1 MSFPDFEKPFI
12 VYCDA
17 SETGLGSVLC
27 QNQDGK
33 LKVISY
39 ASRTLT
45 PAEKNYQ
52 LQSGKLEFLA
62 LKLSITDSFR
72 DYLLHGSP
80 FDVYT
85 DNNPFTHVLTVA
97 KSNATGLG
105 WVADIANFKF
115 KIHYR
120 SGIKNKDTDYLSG
133 HTLYEIEQL
142 QKDSDMII
150 NSDNISLCNSI
161 TSAHN
166 NPHIDINVLQLNSVF
181 FFFFFFLNWD

>member
-12 VYCDA
+12 LYCDA
-17 SETGLGSVLC
+17 SEIGLGSLLC

-62 LKLSITDSFR
+62 LRWSITDRFR
-72 DYLLHGSP
+72 DYLLYGSP

-85 DNNPFTHVLTVA
+85 DNNLFTRF
-97 KSNATGLG
+97 
-105 WVADIANFKF
+105 D
-115 KIHYR
+115 R
-120 SGIKNKDTDYLSG
+120 SQIKRNWTWM
-133 HTLYEIEQL
+133 
-142 QKDSDMII
+142 DS
-150 NSDNISLCNSI
+150 
-161 TSAHN
+161 
-166 NPHIDINVLQLNSVF
+166 
-181 FFFFFFLNWD
+181 